1 MASGTTTSATDV
13 TILASKRA
21 LYVGGLAD
29 EVTPAMV
36 RAAFIP
42 FGTVKTIDMPMDY
55 KAGRHRH
62 FAFVEYDDADDA
74 AEAIF
79 NMDGS
84 DLVGKTIRVS
94 LAQQNQINKLTSSS
108 GGGGE
113 TTTTTTSSSGG
124 GGPSNRH
131 QAIWSSDD
139 WFQQHVVGTDMEDEQ
154 RRKETQ
160 QDVQTLV
167 D

>member
-1 MASGTTTSATDV
+1 MSTSASTSSDP

-29 EVTPAMV
+29 EVTPSMV

-42 FGTVKTIDMPMDY
+42 FGNIKTIDMPMDY
-55 KAGRHRH
+55 KVGKHRH
-62 FAFVEYDDADDA
+62 FAFVEFDDAEDA
-74 AEAIF
+74 SEAIF

-94 LAQQNQINKLTSSS
+94 LAQQNQLHKLSSS
-108 GGGGE
+108 GSQGGGD
-113 TTTTTTSSSGG
+113 GG
-124 GGPSNRH
+124 GSAAPPPNSRH
-131 QAIWSSDD
+131 QAIWNSDD
-139 WFQQHVVGTDMEDEQ
+139 WFQQHVVGNSAEDEQ
-154 RRKETQ
+154 KRKDER
-160 QDVQTLV
+160 QDVETLV